1 MNAKHLMTGAIVGA
15 LALAGCM
22 SLEERLASN
31 DPNVKRAAEY
41 ELVSNSR
48 RNGTEADRIAVINR
62 VTDLGLLQEI
72 AKTATPE
79 VKHGNSVTPSTIP
92 DGTAALAKLN
102 DQKILAALACAAKAK
117 EIRIAASGKV
127 TDQAALVAVYGA
139 ARDAE
144 VKKVVLN
151 KMEASSLQKLPYSA
165 DLIPYW
171 AKISDQKIL
180 AKIYRDG
187 YAKLPENERVEL
199 AKKFSEEPVIVEMV
213 TSPSE
218 QEVRDE
224 EQKRERKGYELER
237 EMKSAKEK
245 AKDCEQRAARYK
257 RDWAFGRAKEE
268 EETADKFK
276 AKYAQAQKEL
286 NALRSAGP
294 KWLYVTND
302 VARAA
307 LFGYLKQDTLV
318 TMAKAK
324 IEAQSFEDWNERKRV
339 ENLKDGVAM
348 VTKISNPKDVENLS
362 AAVIKKI
369 YEFRNRCSKGWC
381 HEWGDK
387 DKQIVKDM
395 KNQLGTKLTDDML
408 ESIATSDPNTL
419 NDLCGMFKDKARLS
433 KFGFSR
439 IQNAVKGGKESEII
453 NAWRKYR
460 RAVSNDEMLKTLSVS
475 SIYLR
480 RPAFDQIKDE
490 KVKTATLVAIKDALN
505 KELKDLAAKQG
516 ALANFI
522 AEIGNG
528 EDLVAW
534 LKIKSEQTE
543 LQNKEAFGKMKG
555 RMVVLRGEVKN
566 IGQTMFASTTYVS
579 LRVAKVGIVNNVDVQ
594 FNVADSLKP
603 TVIAWMKGE
612 THIMRGK
619 LTSTGDLSDDAKCED
634 GEIISEE
641 KFNEAVG
648 LKEAMENVKW
658 QLKEIEEKKVPPVQ
672 TRPSRFGNAV
682 KAAAGWIKGGVDDI
696 KASGD
701 DLKKAGEIL
710 QGLLN

>member
-15 LALAGCM
+15 LALSGCM

-31 DPNVKRAAEY
+31 DPDVKRAAEY

-62 VTDLGLLQEI
+62 VTDPGLLQEI
-72 AKTATPE
+72 AKAATPE
-79 VKHGNSVTPSTIP
+79 VRHGSSVMPSTIP

-102 DQKILAALACAAKAK
+102 DQKILAALACAANAK

-127 TDQAALVAVYGA
+127 IDQAALVAVYGA
-139 ARDAE
+139 AQDAE
-144 VKKVVLN
+144 VKKVALD
-151 KMEASSLQKLPYSA
+151 KMGAASLQKLPYSV

-171 AKISDQKIL
+171 AKVSDQKIL

-187 YAKLPENERVEL
+187 YAKLSENERVEL
-199 AKKFSEEPVIVEMV
+199 AKKFSEEAVILEMV
-213 TSPSE
+213 TSPSD
-218 QEVRDE
+218 QELRDE
-224 EQKRERKGYELER
+224 EYKRKEKGFELEG

-245 AKDCEQRAARYK
+245 AAECKRRAARYRK
-257 RDWAFGRAKEE
+257 DWSFVLAKDAEE
-268 EETADKFK
+268 DANKFK
-276 AKYAQAQKEL
+276 AKYVQAQKEL
-286 NALRSAGP
+286 NVLRSAGP

-307 LFGYLKQDTLV
+307 LYGCLKQDALV

-324 IEAQSFEDWNERKRV
+324 IDAQSFEDWNERKRV
-339 ENLKDGVAM
+339 ENLKDGVAI

-362 AAVIKKI
+362 AAVMKKI
-369 YEFRNRCSKGWC
+369 CKFRERCSKGWC
-381 HEWGDK
+381 HEWGAK
-387 DKQIVKDM
+387 DNQIVKDM
-395 KNQLGTKLTDDML
+395 TDQLGTKLTDDML
-408 ESIATSDPNTL
+408 ESIATSDPSTL
-419 NDLCGMFKDKARLS
+419 DDLCGMFKDKTRLS
-433 KFGFSR
+433 KLGFSR
-439 IQNAVKGGKESEII
+439 IQNAVKGGKENEIVK
-453 NAWRKYR
+453 AWKDYG
-460 RAVSNDEMLKTLSVS
+460 RAISNDEMLKTLAVS
-475 SIYLR
+475 SVYLR
-480 RPAFDQIKDE
+480 RPAFDRIKDE
-490 KVKTATLVAIKDALN
+490 KVKAAALAAIKDALN
-505 KELKDLAAKQG
+505 KELRELVAKQRE
-516 ALANFI
+516 LASFI

-534 LKIKSEQTE
+534 IKVKGDQTE

-566 IGQTMFASTTYVS
+566 IGQTMLAGTTYVS
-579 LRVAKVGIVNNVDVQ
+579 LRVGKVGIANNIDIQ
-594 FNVADSLKP
+594 FNVADALKS

-634 GEIISEE
+634 GEIISDE
-641 KFNEAVG
+641 KYNEAVG

-672 TRPSRFGNAV
+672 TRSSRFGNAV
-682 KAAAGWIKGGVDDI
+682 KAAAGWIRQVNHKF
-696 KASGD
+696 
-701 DLKKAGEIL
+701 
-710 QGLLN
+710 

>member
-31 DPNVKRAAEY
+31 DPDVKRAAEY

-62 VTDLGLLQEI
+62 VTDPGLLQEI
-72 AKTATPE
+72 AKAATPE
-79 VKHGNSVTPSTIP
+79 VRHGSSVMPSTIP

-102 DQKILAALACAAKAK
+102 DQKILAALACAANAK

-139 ARDAE
+139 AQDAE

-151 KMEASSLQKLPYSA
+151 KMETSSLQKLSYSIE
-165 DLIPYW
+165 LVPYW
-171 AKISDQKIL
+171 TKISDQKTL
-180 AKIYRDG
+180 AMIYRDG
-187 YAKLPENERVEL
+187 YVSLSRKDQANIVGKFSDEKIVMEMITAPSDEELQKEERVRRAERQIGELMQEAADYKRRGMGYEAKHKMEVAKAIKIENE
-199 AKKFSEEPVIVEMV
+199 
-213 TSPSE
+213 
-218 QEVRDE
+218 
-224 EQKRERKGYELER
+224 
-237 EMKSAKEK
+237 KEK
-245 AKDCEQRAARYK
+245 KGLKGSDR
-257 RDWAFGRAKEE
+257 
-268 EETADKFK
+268 
-276 AKYAQAQKEL
+276 
-286 NALRSAGP
+286 
-294 KWLYVTND
+294 LYVTND

-307 LFGYLKQDTLV
+307 LYGCLKQDTLV

-362 AAVIKKI
+362 AAVMKKI
-369 YEFRNRCSKGWC
+369 CKFRERCSKGWC
-381 HEWGDK
+381 HEWGAK
-387 DKQIVKDM
+387 DNQIVKDM
-395 KNQLGTKLTDDML
+395 TDQLGTKLTDDML
-408 ESIATSDPNTL
+408 ESIATSDPSTL
-419 NDLCGMFKDKARLS
+419 DDLCGMFKDKTRLS
-433 KFGFSR
+433 KLGFSR
-439 IQNAVKGGKESEII
+439 IQNAVKGGKENEIVK
-453 NAWRKYR
+453 AWKDYGR
-460 RAVSNDEMLKTLSVS
+460 VISNDEMLKTLAVS
-475 SIYLR
+475 SVYLR
-480 RPAFDQIKDE
+480 RPAFDRIKDE
-490 KVKTATLVAIKDALN
+490 KVKAAALAAIKDALN
-505 KELKDLAAKQG
+505 KELRELVAKQRE
-516 ALANFI
+516 LASFI

-534 LKIKSEQTE
+534 IKVKGDQTE

-566 IGQTMFASTTYVS
+566 IGQTMLAGTTYVS
-579 LRVAKVGIVNNVDVQ
+579 LRVGKVGIANNIDIQ
-594 FNVADSLKP
+594 FNVADALKS

-634 GEIISEE
+634 GEIISDE
-641 KFNEAVG
+641 KYNEAVG

-672 TRPSRFGNAV
+672 TRSSRFGNAV

-701 DLKKAGEIL
+701 DLKKAGEML
-710 QGLLN
+710 QGMFN